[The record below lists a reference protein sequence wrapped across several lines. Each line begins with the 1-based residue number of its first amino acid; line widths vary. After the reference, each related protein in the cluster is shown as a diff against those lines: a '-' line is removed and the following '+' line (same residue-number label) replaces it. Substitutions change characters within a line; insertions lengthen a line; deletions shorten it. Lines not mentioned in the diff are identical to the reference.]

1 MERVAPEGTD
11 KVNSPSIPVIVPVVA
26 LPFTT
31 TFTPGKGSL
40 SAPLTTVPFI
50 CISCAYTAEAKVKLS
65 KNKTDNNFFI
75 SFTKLRLTILGFV
88 LN

>member
-1 MERVAPEGTD
+1 MERIASAGADNV
-11 KVNSPSIPVIVPVVA
+11 KVPLKSVIVPVEVF
-26 LPFTT
+26 PFTT
-31 TFTPGKGSL
+31 TFTPGRGSL
-40 SAPLTTVPFI
+40 SVPLTTVPFI